1 MASGRC
7 YNLSALYRN
16 MSSNNLSRKG
26 AKNIKGK
33 CHSTNASLGPV
44 RSVYAES
51 RISGPAVV
59 MADFLIGGPKPL
71 RNFSKSGFE
80 KCNTHPKHTSG
91 SKKRST
97 RRRRRYTRRN

>member
-1 MASGRC
+1 
-7 YNLSALYRN
+7 
-16 MSSNNLSRKG
+16 
-26 AKNIKGK
+26 
-33 CHSTNASLGPV
+33 
-44 RSVYAES
+44 
-51 RISGPAVV
+51 